1 MPLSTL
7 VYKLGVLIAC
17 AIATFAHDEDLHLTI
32 IHTAD
37 VSSRFEQFVS
47 SGANCT
53 ESQAQMGLCFGGVA
67 RRRTAI
73 EKVRNERDDINVLL
87 LDAGDQFVG
96 AWFNH
101 YEGRA
106 TSHFM
111 NRLGYDAMVST
122 IFLFVLKSSICSRRF
137 HNS

>member
-1 MPLSTL
+1 MPPSRSTTNFI
-7 VYKLGVLIAC
+7 YILGVL
-17 AIATFAHDEDLHLTI
+17 FAYAFVTSAHEKDLHLTI
-32 IHTAD
+32 LHTAD

-122 IFLFVLKSSICSRRF
+122 CFCLF
-137 HNS
+137 